1 MKIFSKLCVALAG
14 ICALQACS
22 SKKEDLNAPPLAD
35 YFPLEV
41 GKYITYRLDST
52 VLTQFGADTVVRRYR
67 VMDKIDAKITDD
79 AGRTGYRIFRSI
91 TDSAGTGTFTPS
103 GTFEAI
109 AQGTDWIEK
118 VENNLRFVKLRF
130 PVIEN
135 FQWAGNT
142 FIDATSSNSDVP
154 YMLGWQYT
162 YLNVGQPF
170 TVRGRTFD
178 NTVTVLQKEE
188 EESPPGPFSRDQY
201 KQWNYS
207 VEVYAKGV
215 GLIYKHF
222 NHKTWQLD
230 PPPAHWEDN
239 SYRVIMEIVDHN

>member
-1 MKIFSKLCVALAG
+1 MKILPKLCLAAAG
-14 ICALQACS
+14 FFALQSCS

-35 YFPLEV
+35 YFPLQV

-52 VLTQFGADTVVRRYR
+52 VLTQFGRDTTVHSYR
-67 VMDKIDAKITDD
+67 VVDKVDAQITDSEGR
-79 AGRTGYRIFRSI
+79 AGFRIFRSI
-91 TDSAGTGTFTPS
+91 TDSAGTAPFTPNT
-103 GTFEAI
+103 TFEAV

-118 VENNLRFVKLRF
+118 VDNNLRFVKLRF
-130 PVIEN
+130 PIIEN
-135 FQWAGNT
+135 FQWAGNS
-142 FIDATSSNSDVP
+142 FIDASSSNSKVP

-162 YLNVGQPF
+162 YMNVGQPF
-170 TVRGRTFD
+170 TVRGRTFE

-188 EESPPGPFSRDQY
+188 EESPIGPFVPNQY

-230 PPPAHWEDN
+230 PPPAHWEDD
-239 SYRVIMEIVDHN
+239 SYRLIMEVIDFN

>member
-1 MKIFSKLCVALAG
+1 MSALW
-14 ICALQACS
+14 ACS

-35 YFPLEV
+35 YFPLQV

-52 VLTQFGADTVVRRYR
+52 VLAEFGKDTVVRSYR
-67 VMDKIDAKITDD
+67 VMDKVDAQITDSI
-79 AGRTGYRIFRSI
+79 GRSGFRIFRYI
-91 TDSAGTGTFTPS
+91 TDSAGTGAFKPNN
-103 GTFEAI
+103 TFEAVL
-109 AQGTDWIEK
+109 QGTDWIEK
-118 VENNLRFVKLRF
+118 VENNLRFMKFRF
-130 PVIEN
+130 PIIED
-135 FQWAGNT
+135 FEWPGNSY
-142 FIDATSSNSDVP
+142 IDASSSNSDVP
-154 YMLGWQYT
+154 YMLGWQYR
-162 YLNVGQPF
+162 YMNVGQPF

-188 EESPPGPFSRDQY
+188 EESPPGPFVKTQY

-230 PPPAHWEDN
+230 PSPAHWEDN
-239 SYRVIMEIVDHN
+239 SYRIIMEVVDFN